1 MEKCIGWVLLYPFL
15 GDFVLIKSA
24 KRMCIYDYVKN
35 RIGTF
40 QNLCFDVEKGYKR
53 INVLNSPK
61 TYCCAGNVFC
71 SNSEDFAEELHFKLN
86 FRFQDIARVFPCFKN
101 TFNAF
106 HQLAGFKKQK
116 QLSNCPEVFC
126 KRGVLKNFAKLVGKN
141 LSQSLFFS
149 KVAGFRPVTL
159 LKKRLWHKHFLVN
172 FAEVLRTPFLIERLW
187 LLLLKKQPKVGLLK
201 K

>member
-1 MEKCIGWVLLYPFL
+1 MEK
-15 GDFVLIKSA
+15 
-24 KRMCIYDYVKN
+24 R
-35 RIGTF
+35 
-40 QNLCFDVEKGYKR
+40 YKR

-86 FRFQDIARVFPCFKN
+86 FRFQDLARVFPCFKN